1 MRIGDRVLLIVAML
15 LCIAVCGYLFAI
27 VWGLLPLQ
35 GLVQVLYDIADAWYY
50 RIGVTALLLL
60 LFLGF
65 AKLMFIRVGSK
76 QVLLQEGIAINQ
88 AGDVRISVEA
98 IRQMCE
104 QIAKKDPRIELASC
118 TVNSTNQGLSIGI
131 KAHCKGEQYIPG
143 IVETI
148 QRNIVQMLK
157 DTCGITN
164 AKVQILVEKA
174 DISQSGV
181 SGEGGSIKQP
191 IEQKPNQNAAESVKS
206 SEEPTNG

>member
-1 MRIGDRVLLIVAML
+1 MRLGDRVLLIVAML

-27 VWGLLPLQ
+27 IWNLLPLQ

-50 RIGVTALLLL
+50 RIGVSALLLL

-65 AKLMFIRVGSK
+65 AKLMFVRVGSK

-104 QIAKKDPRIELASC
+104 QVAKKDSRIELASC
-118 TVNSTNQGLSIGI
+118 TVQSTNQGLSVAI
-131 KAHCKGEQYIPG
+131 KAHSKGEQYIPG

-148 QRNIVQMLK
+148 QQNIVKMLK

-174 DISQSGV
+174 DISQSGA
-181 SGEGGSIKQP
+181 GGAAGSM
-191 IEQKPNQNAAESVKS
+191 KPNVLGKPSQDASESVKA
-206 SEEPTNG
+206 SEGPING